1 MAIFDKTYK
10 QGLREILEKG
20 QLQSDPNRKR
30 VKRLNIPS
38 LTLRHEIKDG
48 FPALT
53 IRKIYTKLAWAELS
67 MFLSGS
73 RDIRDLWRRGVNF
86 WDKDVANFHG
96 ITLQDLNK
104 LKDSWKSNQ
113 EIKGTWSD
121 IGKIYPYQYRSFGG
135 GKDQI
140 TSLIQEMKT
149 NPLSSS
155 LVVNTWNPNDFEQM
169 SLKPCHYGFQIL
181 GRELSKDERDVIVS
195 FNKHK
200 EYQKTGKIP
209 IANIVDY
216 TDIPKYGFEIHWQQ
230 RSTDFY
236 LGTPYNVLYY
246 SLLGILLEHLTGHKF
261 LAVQG
266 DLKNVHLYDNAIESA
281 KELIKTDD
289 DLKPPQVE
297 LIGNLD
303 VNNLENSNFSIKNY
317 NYKKEIKVEMLAYNL
332 QD

>member
-10 QGLREILEKG
+10 QGLREIIEKG
-20 QLQSDPNRKR
+20 QLQSDPNRKG
-30 VKRLNIPS
+30 VKRLNLPS
-38 LTLRHEIKDG
+38 LTLSHEAKDG

-135 GKDQI
+135 DKDQI
-140 TSLIQEMKT
+140 TSLIQEMIT

-169 SLKPCHYGFQIL
+169 SLKPCHFGFQIL
-181 GRELSKDERDVIVS
+181 GRELTLDEMSYLHKIRVSKE
-195 FNKHK
+195 FNDSKRQGI
-200 EYQKTGKIP
+200 YF
-209 IANIVDY
+209 Y
-216 TDIPKYGFEIHWQQ
+216 SDIPKYGFEIHWQQ

-236 LGTPYNVLYY
+236 LGTPYNILYY
-246 SLLGILLEHLTGHKF
+246 SLLGILLEKLTGHKF

-266 DLKNVHLYDNAIESA
+266 DLKNVHLYDNAIEPA

-289 DLKPPQVE
+289 NLESPEVE
-297 LIGNLD
+297 LIGELNI
-303 VNNLENSNFSIKNY
+303 NNIDNSNFSIKNY